1 MAESAAGAVEA
12 PRTRSASRHSRA
24 ERTNVNDIER
34 VLSVAAGG
42 ALAAYA
48 LKKRD
53 VSALLVGLLGGALV
67 ERGVTGHCHVY
78 GALGMSTA
86 EDEAD
91 GEGRPVQQHG
101 ANAVLDASTAQRVE
115 RTVTINRTPSEL
127 YAFWRDFTNLPRIM
141 KHLEAVEVLDQTRS
155 RWTAKAPA
163 GSTVTWEAEVYNE
176 VPNELIAWRSLHDAD
191 VPNAGSVHFKAL
203 PHDRGTEVRVLLE
216 YQPPAGRLGGLIAK
230 LFHEEPDAQV
240 REDLRRFKQLMEAGE
255 LAVSEIPGQGPRA
268 KGTQFNAQA
277 NEDPAARAA
286 APAPGTTHAPRHV
299 PSPADTARGHNTTE
313 HGEVGG

>member
-1 MAESAAGAVEA
+1 MAESAAGAVQA
-12 PRTRSASRHSRA
+12 PRTRSATRHSRA

-67 ERGVTGHCHVY
+67 ERGVTGHCRVY
-78 GALGMSTA
+78 GALGMSTT
-86 EDEAD
+86 
-91 GEGRPVQQHG
+91 EGHAHLVQQHG
-101 ANAVLDASTAQRVE
+101 PNAVLDASTAQRVE
-115 RTVTINRTPSEL
+115 RTVTINRSASEL
-127 YAFWRDFTNLPRIM
+127 YTFWRDFANLPRIM
-141 KHLEAVEVLDQTRS
+141 KHLESVEVLDQTRS

-163 GSTVTWEAEVYNE
+163 GQTVTWEAEVYNE
-176 VPNELIAWRSLHDAD
+176 VPNELIAWRSLDDAD
-191 VPNAGSVHFKAL
+191 VPNAGSVHFRTL

-216 YQPPAGRLGGLIAK
+216 YRPPAGRLGGLLAK

-255 LAVSEIPGQGPRA
+255 LAVSEVPGQGPRA

-277 NEDPAARAA
+277 NDDPAARAA

-299 PSPADTARGHNTTE
+299 PAPADTARGHNTTE
-313 HGEVGG
+313 HGEVGA